1 MGDDVGATCTQAAWE
16 QLFDNVQGAQDALL
30 IRMHSLRAGRCHE
43 ALRSA
48 LDAAHGFLAGAVP
61 TNVVWLDEQQ
71 QPPSRF
77 DLESIV
83 DLVRPV
89 PARMRDAAVTVCRP

>member
-1 MGDDVGATCTQAAWE
+1 MPSPGPALRVDLGDD
-16 QLFDNVQGAQDALL
+16 ALK
-30 IRMHSLRAGRCHE
+30 
-43 ALRSA
+43 SA
-48 LDAAHGFLAGAVP
+48 LDAIHGFLAGATP
-61 TNVVWLDEQQ
+61 TNGVWLDERQ

-89 PARMRDAAVTVCRP
+89 PAQMRTVAATACRS